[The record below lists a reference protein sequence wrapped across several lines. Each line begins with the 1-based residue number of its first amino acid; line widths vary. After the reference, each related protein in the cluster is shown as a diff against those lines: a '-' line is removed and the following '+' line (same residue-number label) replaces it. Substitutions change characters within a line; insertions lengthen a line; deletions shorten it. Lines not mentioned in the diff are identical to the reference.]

1 LFCTDF
7 IHRIGVV
14 TVDNASETQYSCT
27 EFQYNEIRIRER
39 QERDMPADAESAAGA
54 NRRIQARLANQLAE
68 WLDGRADRMH
78 GGGRNQQAITE
89 LGLWMMALDAE
100 LRKIRLTVPQAS
112 CIADVLD
119 GTLLLASIAGSLPL
133 VYAECASAFDIARA
147 TPIPEG
153 NTYGAIWNIDEQEL
167 LAYLRRLSPVADHAL
182 ADAIARWR
190 EQNLDATVNGFAK
203 AGLRVVDVEPT
214 PGP

>member
-1 LFCTDF
+1 
-7 IHRIGVV
+7 
-14 TVDNASETQYSCT
+14 
-27 EFQYNEIRIRER
+27 
-39 QERDMPADAESAAGA
+39 MPADAGSTAGDTP
-54 NRRIQARLANQLAE
+54 RIQARLASHLAE
-68 WLDGRADRMH
+68 WLDGRAERMH

-89 LGLWMMALDAE
+89 LGLWRMALDAE
-100 LRKIRLTVPQAS
+100 LRKIRLTVPQAA

-119 GTLLLASIAGSLPL
+119 GALLPVSIAGSLPL

-190 EQNLDATVNGFAK
+190 EQNLDATVDGFAK
-203 AGLRVVDVEPT
+203 IGLHVVDVEPA